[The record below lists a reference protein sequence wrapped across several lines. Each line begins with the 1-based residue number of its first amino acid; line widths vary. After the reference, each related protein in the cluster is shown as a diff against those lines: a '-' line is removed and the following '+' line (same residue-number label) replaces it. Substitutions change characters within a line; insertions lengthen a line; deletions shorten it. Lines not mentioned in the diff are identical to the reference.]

1 MTISFL
7 IFTPVI
13 TTVRSLIL
21 KWLQA
26 ERNVRTA
33 GNKFYLRRQSSMRC
47 DKVYMLTPEHY
58 HGNFR
63 YEELCKYFV
72 RTGCAK
78 WSVILEN
85 VINTEVLLQ
94 IMIQRKFHTKLV
106 KDMCKNIAFTSLKV
120 ISTLITSTW
129 ASGLTQGERG
139 RKTWNNS
146 DERSGFSELGWLD
159 DTPLKLRNEFEVI

>member
-13 TTVRSLIL
+13 ITVRSLIL

-47 DKVYMLTPEHY
+47 DKVYMLTPEHN

-72 RTGCAK
+72 RTGCA
-78 WSVILEN
+78 
-85 VINTEVLLQ
+85 
-94 IMIQRKFHTKLV
+94 
-106 KDMCKNIAFTSLKV
+106 
-120 ISTLITSTW
+120 
-129 ASGLTQGERG
+129 
-139 RKTWNNS
+139 
-146 DERSGFSELGWLD
+146 
-159 DTPLKLRNEFEVI
+159 